1 MMEHDCPGETCWYC
15 KVASVSFS
23 ASSMP
28 TRNNSVAETNRAE
41 KQLTKDRDAF
51 KAMREQG
58 IQPAR
63 LKGAAELQD
72 KAHTKHEIETGKL
85 LGNKGLASKVETTV
99 KELAKR

>member
-1 MMEHDCPGETCWYC
+1 MMEHDCPGATCWYC

-28 TRNNSVAETNRAE
+28 TRNTSVSETNRAE
-41 KQLTKDRDAF
+41 KQLTRDRDAF

-63 LKGAAELQD
+63 LRGAAELQD

-85 LGNKGLASKVETTV
+85 IGNKSLATRVERAA
-99 KELAKR
+99 KEVAQS